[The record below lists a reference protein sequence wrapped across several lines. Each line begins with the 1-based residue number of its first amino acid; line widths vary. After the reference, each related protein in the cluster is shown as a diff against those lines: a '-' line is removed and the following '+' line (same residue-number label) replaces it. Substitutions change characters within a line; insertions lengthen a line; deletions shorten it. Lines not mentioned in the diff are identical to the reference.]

1 MNYLLSTLWLFFLI
15 SAFNSANNL
24 FHLVFAL
31 FTAFF
36 AAPYFIASRAGRGIT
51 VNLKFSDMIFAGS
64 TAKVAAEIT
73 NTGREEK
80 FMLEFCGASSE
91 RYDFD
96 PARIDYLEPYSS
108 KTITLNFNF
117 KKRGLVIAAPL
128 SVKSNIPL
136 LVKEKQIKLE
146 HGKHFIVFAR
156 IVRVQ
161 FKNSR
166 GADKTS
172 LKKRVFNSDYGEL
185 SRFKDYDAGDSPSKI
200 NWRHYSISKTLIV
213 PQNEEKNSV
222 NYSII
227 LLLAENYECS
237 SLPYEL
243 AVSCA
248 SSIAAALNDRRVA
261 FNLITV
267 SDKVKSITSSI
278 TSIEKMLSHLALLD
292 SNHTISRT
300 ALTRAV
306 NRAHASSDIFVV
318 SSQPFEG
325 LNFLH
330 KYLGGRL
337 RKIIIT
343 KDERAEDAVS
353 GGAAIDAAGENETGL
368 VPEKLKTAGSKILS
382 ISSLEELSAAAI

>member
-1 MNYLLSTLWLFFLI
+1 MNYLLSILWLFFLI

-36 AAPYFIASRAGRGIT
+36 AAPYFIASRAGRCLTI
-51 VNLKFSDMIFAGS
+51 NLKFSDMIFAGS
-64 TAKVAAEIT
+64 TAEVAAEIT

-80 FMLEFCGASSE
+80 FMLEFCGVSSQ
-91 RYDFD
+91 RYDFE
-96 PARIDYLEPYSS
+96 PARIDYLAPYSS
-108 KTITLNFNF
+108 KTIALNFNF
-117 KKRGLVIAAPL
+117 KKRGLVIAGPL

-136 LVKEKQIKLE
+136 LLKEKPIKLE
-146 HGKHFIVFAR
+146 YGKHFIVFAR
-156 IVRVQ
+156 IARVQ

-166 GADKTS
+166 GADKMS

-185 SRFKDYDAGDSPSKI
+185 SRFKNYDAGDSPSKI

-237 SLPYEL
+237 SPPYEL

-248 SSIAAALNDRRVA
+248 SSIAAALNDRRAA

-267 SDKVKSITSSI
+267 SDKVKSISSSI
-278 TSIEKMLSHLALLD
+278 APVEKMLSHLALLD
-292 SNHTISRT
+292 NNHTISRT

-306 NRAHASSDIFVV
+306 NKAHAASDIFVI
-318 SSQPFEG
+318 SSQPFDG
-325 LNFLH
+325 LDFLN
-330 KYLGGRL
+330 KFLGDRL

-343 KDERAEDAVS
+343 KDEGAKEAVV
-353 GGAAIDAAGENETGL
+353 AAAPVN
-368 VPEKLKTAGSKILS
+368 LKTAGAKTII
-382 ISSLEELSAAAI
+382 ISSLEELSAASI